1 MRRSV
6 DLPARRIGRRIVALT
21 AMTVAVA
28 MVCDSADARS
38 RHRRS
43 HGTHTSSRGYSP
55 AYADIVVDANSGQVL
70 HAANADALRHPAS
83 ITKVMTL
90 YLLFEQ
96 LEAGKLKLESR
107 LAVSE
112 HAADQSPTKLELK
125 AGQTIAVDDAIK
137 GMVTKSANDAAVV
150 VAEAIGGSEE
160 NFGRLM
166 TRKAHALGMTRT
178 VYVNASGLPSADQL
192 TTARDQAILGRA
204 IQERFPK
211 YYHYFSLPSFRYRG
225 VAMRNHNHLLGR
237 VQGMDGIKT
246 GYTHDSGFNLL
257 TSVHRNGRHIVAVV
271 LGGSSG
277 GARDA
282 KMRDL
287 IETHIAHAS
296 TRRTAPMIA
305 ESATPMRAMQLA
317 NARPETRVEA
327 PAPVAPPAAVA
338 HPAPAAHPPT
348 PAAHPTRSAATP
360 TPPAGSSEPIRPL
373 VVRTIQVRP
382 AVVRTAAI
390 GPLVVPQ
397 PNSTVA
403 PPQLAAP
410 APQPVPAAVPPP
422 PLAAPAVEPVARA
435 PLPPPPG
442 ARPGVLGV
450 MPVRA
455 APAEPPPAPSKATVA
470 DRAAGGA
477 EPEPLAAPPAPAAP
491 PVHLASHPAPAA
503 QPMPAAPSPA
513 RHARGEWAIQ
523 IGAFANETEAQAHLR
538 AAASIGKKVLGHA
551 DPFTEKVVKGS
562 KEFYRARFAG
572 FDHDGAEAACH
583 HFKRNDIACISLKN

>member
-6 DLPARRIGRRIVALT
+6 DRPARRIGRKIVALT

-28 MVCDSADARS
+28 IACDNADARS

-43 HGTHTSSRGYSP
+43 HGSHVSHHGGGYSP

-70 HAANADALRHPAS
+70 HESSADSLRHPAS
-83 ITKVMTL
+83 ITKIMTL

-96 LEAGKLKLESR
+96 LEAGKLKLDSR
-107 LAVSE
+107 LPVSS
-112 HAADQSPTKLELK
+112 HAAAQSPTKLELK
-125 AGQTIAVDDAIK
+125 AGQTIAVEDAIK

-150 VAEAIGGSEE
+150 VAEAIGGSED

-178 VYVNASGLPSADQL
+178 VYVNASGLPNSDQL

-204 IQERFPK
+204 VQERFPK

-246 GYTHDSGFNLL
+246 GYTHDSGFNLV

-277 GARDA
+277 GTRDA
-282 KMRDL
+282 RMREL
-287 IETHIAHAS
+287 IETHIARAS
-296 TRRTAPMIA
+296 TRHTAPLIA

-317 NARPETRVEA
+317 NARPETPVE
-327 PAPVAPPAAVA
+327 VPP
-338 HPAPAAHPPT
+338 PAPAHV
-348 PAAHPTRSAATP
+348 AARSAPHTRAAAMSPVTAA
-360 TPPAGSSEPIRPL
+360 PPAGSSDPIRPL
-373 VVRTIQVRP
+373 VVRTIQVRAA
-382 AVVRTAAI
+382 AVHTAAI

-397 PNSTVA
+397 PNSAVV

-410 APQPVPAAVPPP
+410 AAQPVV
-422 PLAAPAVEPVARA
+422 PAVEPAAQSA

-450 MPVRA
+450 LPA
-455 APAEPPPAPSKATVA
+455 HNAPAEPPPVVSKANFA
-470 DRAAGGA
+470 ERIGGTA
-477 EPEPLAAPPAPAAP
+477 EAQSLAAPLSAPAPAPQVA
-491 PVHLASHPAPAA
+491 LAA
-503 QPMPAAPSPA
+503 QPAPLAQPTAAGLPTA
-513 RHARGEWAIQ
+513 AHHLRGEWAIQ
-523 IGAFANETEAQAHLR
+523 IGAFANEAEAQARLR
-538 AAASIGKKVLGHA
+538 AARSIGAKVLGHA

-562 KEFYRARFAG
+562 TELYRARFAG
-572 FDHDGAEAACH
+572 FDRDGAEAACH
-583 HFKRNDIACISLKN
+583 HFKRNDISCLALKN